1 MGDRKRR
8 GSRIPPQVASD
19 VFSRV
24 VAALEELFTT
34 SAEGSEP
41 EAQSR
46 AGKAVIEGGSRRSCS
61 VVLLCS
67 ETVLEEPLGMA
78 EGG

>member
-1 MGDRKRR
+1 MVDRKRR
-8 GSRIPPQVASD
+8 GSRIRPQAASD
-19 VFSRV
+19 VFPRI

-34 SAEGSEP
+34 SAEGSEL

-46 AGKAVIEGGSRRSCS
+46 TGKAVIEGGSRRSCS
-61 VVLLCS
+61 VVLLSS